1 VGVFLTSVYY
11 IFSFNLFSF
20 LDETGGLGT
29 NRKIKT
35 FFTLLSFIFE
45 GLLRMRFFKKFQD
58 WILKSKYGFCVTLLN
73 SEINSRSPGLWCIK
87 ETEESTL
94 GKDSSVP
101 LIYNDLSD
109 RRENFIFEFRI

>member
-1 VGVFLTSVYY
+1 
-11 IFSFNLFSF
+11 
-20 LDETGGLGT
+20 
-29 NRKIKT
+29 
-35 FFTLLSFIFE
+35 
-45 GLLRMRFFKKFQD
+45 MRFFKKIQD

-73 SEINSRSPGLWCIK
+73 TEVNSRSPGIWCIK

-109 RRENFIFEFRI
+109 LGLIRFVKKGKFHF